1 MPAAIP
7 FVVAGFQ
14 AYAAVTATSAIVAGL
29 YTVAAVSTALGAIT
43 KNKDLQRLGAIAGL
57 AGGVGSVMT
66 AGGSAAGA
74 AAGEE
79 ASKTVAEKA
88 GAAGFENTVDAAVK
102 SGAQTAADATSAID
116 NATSVLETARG
127 GASALAE
134 PIAQSGSMGSSAGGG
149 LLADAMGSP
158 VTTQSAFSSAPADSM
173 FNTGQ
178 ISDTLAANAGGNAGS
193 AFDTASSSAAMA
205 DPASASLST
214 SASANPS
221 QYGLDTA
228 PNAGNGLSNTAGQ
241 TQSAANTGT
250 FKADYGLNTASNA
263 VKGAL
268 PDAGM
273 QNQNWFEK
281 LNSFATKYGKLTELG
296 GGLISGAAKSYS
308 DQQTAKDN
316 FNRQREYQ
324 EWLRQ
329 RYNDSVRNLTV
340 PGLVLNRNGSNGIIN
355 GARG

>member
-29 YTVAAVSTALGAIT
+29 YTVAAVSTALGAVT

-66 AGGSAAGA
+66 AGGTAAGA

-79 ASKTVAEKA
+79 ATKTVAEQA
-88 GAAGFENTVDAAVK
+88 GATGFENTAADLTSQADKAIANSSAALDAAKTGV
-102 SGAQTAADATSAID
+102 QI
-116 NATSVLETARG
+116 
-127 GASALAE
+127 AE
-134 PIAQSGSMGSSAGGG
+134 PVNASIAQAGPMGVSPDNG
-149 LLADAMGSP
+149 LLSNAMAP
-158 VTTQSAFSSAPADSM
+158 KPALDTITTQSAFNSAPQQNM

-178 ISDTLAANAGGNAGS
+178 MFQNGQQAGS
-193 AFDTASSSAAMA
+193 SLLNAPAAE
-205 DPASASLST
+205 PLSTVNVPPSLS
-214 SASANPS
+214 SNM
-221 QYGLDTA
+221 TA
-228 PNAGNGLSNTAGQ
+228 PPLPDASTAPAGDGFRMPGGATNAPS
-241 TQSAANTGT
+241 NTGT

-263 VKGAL
+263 GSSL
-268 PDAGM
+268 PDAAT

-281 LNSFATKYGKLTELG
+281 LNGFANKYGKLTEATM
-296 GGLISGAAKSYS
+296 GLIGGAANNYS
-308 DQQTAKDN
+308 QQKAAESN
-316 FNRQREYQ
+316 FNRQKEYQ

-329 RYNDSVRNLTV
+329 RYNDSLRNLTI